1 MKFVRIVLGV
11 LVALYALMGLY
22 NFGTGA
28 AVKAGAMA
36 LPAGMAKYG
45 PLIEAMAWWHVAALL
60 ITMLI
65 YLVAA
70 WGLVRGGKALV
81 PYLAAAGLDIA
92 LLAYSKTLPIYR
104 QIFSPAEMQM
114 EVIFVCVILVGL
126 AIVWWTER
134 GATHT
139 AAPV

>member
-1 MKFVRIVLGV
+1 MKSVRIVLGV

-36 LPAGMAKYG
+36 LPAAMARYG

-60 ITMLI
+60 ATMLV

-70 WGLVRGGKALV
+70 WRLVRGGKALI

-92 LLAYSKTLPIYR
+92 LLAYSKTLPVYR
-104 QIFSPAEMQM
+104 EIFSPAEMQM
-114 EVIFVCVILVGL
+114 EFIFIAVILAGL
-126 AIVWWTER
+126 AIVWWSER
-134 GATHT
+134 EATKIS
-139 AAPV
+139 AA